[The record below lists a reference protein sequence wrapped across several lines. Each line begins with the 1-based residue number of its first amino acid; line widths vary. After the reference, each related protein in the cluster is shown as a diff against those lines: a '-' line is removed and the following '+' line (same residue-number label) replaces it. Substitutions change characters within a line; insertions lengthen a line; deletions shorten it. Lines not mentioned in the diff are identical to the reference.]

1 MASNHHVDYVST
13 YFPHKIPTRVMDE
26 PTYQDLKRIKTE
38 LRANASSVDCELGG
52 GDHGYLGL
60 VLNDA
65 DYLNVPG
72 IQGTNFVPPVY
83 PGPLVIPPAA
93 NAVQAV
99 QAQETHKEQINAYR
113 ECNNVE
119 KALLKHLQKS
129 LQPKYLESFVN
140 EDTALLSGDIPTIL
154 AYLHA
159 RYGQVTGDDVNQF
172 LGEVLRTSFTPADPL
187 VLVWNP
193 VEKLK
198 KLAIHA
204 EIPYSE
210 KQLIEIALQ
219 VIRSTHDFEKALGDW
234 ESKATQNKT
243 WDNLKSHFSQAQVQ
257 LKIIRG
263 PTMMQAG
270 FRQMNH
276 IANEMREEFHHT
288 RTELANM
295 VALMKNV
302 DDDTQ
307 YTTSTSPST
316 MSGNSSSFEDVANA
330 TIEPNVQT
338 ELFKLLK
345 EMQNEIATLR
355 NGSQSGNHTRKK
367 SYKKTP
373 DNPSFTRRQTDKY
386 CWTHGGCAHDSNKCT
401 AKAQGH
407 KTNASFANKMGG
419 SKAFCE

>member
-1 MASNHHVDYVST
+1 M
-13 YFPHKIPTRVMDE
+13 
-26 PTYQDLKRIKTE
+26 
-38 LRANASSVDCELGG
+38 
-52 GDHGYLGL
+52 
-60 VLNDA
+60 
-65 DYLNVPG
+65 
-72 IQGTNFVPPVY
+72 GTNN
-83 PGPLVIPPAA
+83 G
-93 NAVQAV
+93 QA
-99 QAQETHKEQINAYR
+99 
-113 ECNNVE
+113 
-119 KALLKHLQKS
+119 
-129 LQPKYLESFVN
+129 SF
-140 EDTALLSGDIPTIL
+140 
-154 AYLHA
+154 
-159 RYGQVTGDDVNQF
+159 Q
-172 LGEVLRTSFTPADPL
+172 
-187 VLVWNP
+187 
-193 VEKLK
+193 
-198 KLAIHA
+198 
-204 EIPYSE
+204 
-210 KQLIEIALQ
+210 
-219 VIRSTHDFEKALGDW
+219 
-234 ESKATQNKT
+234 
-243 WDNLKSHFSQAQVQ
+243 
-257 LKIIRG
+257 
-263 PTMMQAG
+263 
-270 FRQMNH
+270 QMNH
-276 IANEMREEFHHT
+276 IAKEMREEFHHT

-386 CWTHGGCAHDSNKCT
+386 CWTHGGCAHGSNECT